1 MGAAGASKPNIR
13 SFRYSDRVAQ
23 ILEAQ
28 PGDSLNAKFEAL
40 VLTCYDKLPEVERRL
55 DRLNEQIEVSRKQL
69 ADMTAMERNC
79 EQLQR
84 SVDTLLFEYKQY
96 AERYVTQAASLQRDQ
111 AVDNV
116 LQEDE
121 ADGRGIFV

>member
-13 SFRYSDRVAQ
+13 SFRYSDRVAD
-23 ILEAQ
+23 ILEQQ

-40 VLTCYDKLPEVERRL
+40 VLTCYDKLPETQRRL
-55 DRLNEQIEVSRKQL
+55 DSLNKQIEAARAKL
-69 ADMTAMERNC
+69 LDMTKMEYGCN
-79 EQLQR
+79 QLKMAV
-84 SVDTLLFEYKQY
+84 SNMMWAYEQY
-96 AERYVTQAASLQRDQ
+96 AGAYVTQAETLHRDQ
-111 AVDNV
+111 AAEDV